1 MFVDSAFGPRMPA
14 EVRVE
19 LAAAQ
24 PDLVRQ
30 VRQVVLTIG
39 TPGNTPG
46 GAPAWVD
53 ERLAR
58 HADGDILLFTARVGR
73 LLVGFMMLEKST
85 MTASYSWVTPR
96 FRGRGLGQRFY
107 SFACINLG
115 SPAPCFMFPL
125 EMAGEYA
132 SALGGLAIETA
143 NDGGFC
149 AIHPL
154 SAVQAA

>member
-1 MFVDSAFGPRMPA
+1 MFVDSAFGPRVPA

-19 LAAAQ
+19 LASSQA
-24 PDLVRQ
+24 DLIKQ
-30 VRQVVLTIG
+30 VRQTVLAVG
-39 TPGNTPG
+39 VPG
-46 GAPAWVD
+46 GAPAWID

-85 MTASYSWVTPR
+85 MTASYSWVAPR
-96 FRGRGLGQRFY
+96 FRGRGLALRFY

-115 SPAPCFMFPL
+115 SPTPCFVFPR

-132 SALGGLAIETA
+132 GVLGNLAIETA
-143 NDGGFC
+143 NDAGFC
-149 AIHPL
+149 AINP
-154 SAVQAA
+154 SAAVKAA

>member
-1 MFVDSAFGPRMPA
+1 MFVDSAFGPRVPA
-14 EVRVE
+14 EVRLE

-24 PDLVRQ
+24 PDLIRQ
-30 VRQVVLTIG
+30 LRQIVLTIG
-39 TPGNTPG
+39 TPGGET
-46 GAPAWVD
+46 AWID

-58 HADGDILLFTARVGR
+58 HADGDILIFTARVGR

-115 SPAPCFMFPL
+115 APTPCFVFPR

-132 SALGGLAIETA
+132 VALGNLPIETA
-143 NDGGFC
+143 NDEGFC
-149 AIHPL
+149 AIHPS
-154 SAVQAA
+154 SAVNAA

>member
-1 MFVDSAFGPRMPA
+1 MFVDSAFGPRVPA
-14 EVRVE
+14 EVKVE

-24 PDLVRQ
+24 PDLIRQ
-30 VRQVVLTIG
+30 LRQVVMTVG
-39 TPGNTPG
+39 TPG
-46 GAPAWVD
+46 GAPSWID

-58 HADGDILLFTARVGR
+58 HPDGDIMIFTARVGR
-73 LLVGFMMLEKST
+73 LLVGFVLMEKSA
-85 MTASYSWVTPR
+85 MTASYSWVAPR

-115 SPAPCFMFPL
+115 SSTPCFMFPR

-132 SALGGLAIETA
+132 GALGNVAIETA
-143 NDGGFC
+143 NDAGFC
-149 AIHPL
+149 AIHPS